1 MSKKPKVLVLRT
13 AGTNC
18 DYETAHAF
26 AHFGAAVEFE
36 HIKHLLKRKTH
47 LKDCH
52 ILAIPG
58 GFTYGDDIESG
69 RLLANELRLFLKSEL
84 MDFISKGKLIIG
96 ICNGFQVLVKA
107 GVLPGIDQRRDDRKS
122 FSQST
127 SLVNNN
133 SGKFEDRWT
142 HLRVGGKSV
151 WTRGLSDIVYFPVAH
166 AEGKFVVKNDAVV
179 KKLKAN
185 GQIAFQYCAQ
195 DGGSPR
201 YPENPNGSLEDIAGI
216 TDPTGHV
223 LGLMPHP
230 ERHFYF
236 IHHPFWSRFE
246 KKEELGAGAQIFA
259 NGVNYVK
266 KRFIK

>member
-18 DYETAHAF
+18 DLETAHAF
-26 AHFGAAVEFE
+26 SYFGAKVEFE
-36 HIKHLLKRKTH
+36 HIKHLRSKKSILN
-47 LKDCH
+47 DNH

-69 RLLANELRLFLKSEL
+69 RLLANELRLFLKDEL
-84 MDFISKGKLIIG
+84 MQFISKGKLIIG

-107 GVLPGIDQRRDDRKS
+107 GILPGLTQKATKDGS
-122 FSQST
+122 FKQLT
-127 SLVNNN
+127 SLVNND

-142 HLRVGGKSV
+142 HLKVAGKSV
-151 WTRGLSDIVYFPVAH
+151 WTDGLPEQVYFPVAH
-166 AEGKFVVKNDAVV
+166 AEGKFVVENDATL
-179 KKLKAN
+179 KKIKAN
-185 GQIAFQYCAQ
+185 KQIAFSYCAL
-195 DGGSPR
+195 DGSAPV
-201 YPENPNGSLEDIAGI
+201 YPENPNGSIENIAGI
-216 TDPTGHV
+216 TDSTGHV

-236 IHHPFWSRFE
+236 IHHPNWTRFE
-246 KKEELGAGAQIFA
+246 EKQELGAGAQIFE

-266 KRFIK
+266 KKFI

>member
-18 DYETAHAF
+18 DLETAHAF
-26 AHFGAAVEFE
+26 DYFGASVEFE
-36 HIKHLLKRKTH
+36 HIKHLLKRKSH
-47 LKDCH
+47 LKDCD

-69 RLLANELRLFLKSEL
+69 RLLANELRLFLKEEL
-84 MDFISKGKLIIG
+84 MNFIAKGKLIIG
-96 ICNGFQVLVKA
+96 ICNGFQVLVKT
-107 GVLPGIDQRRDDRKS
+107 GILPGIDGSHVDES
-122 FSQST
+122 FKQQT

-142 HLRVGGKSV
+142 HLKVSGKSV
-151 WTRGLSDIVYFPVAH
+151 WTKGLSDVVYFPVAH
-166 AEGKFVVKNDAVV
+166 AEGKFVVKNDAVL
-179 KKLKAN
+179 KKLKAQ

-195 DGGSPR
+195 DGGAPQ
-201 YPENPNGSLEDIAGI
+201 YPENPNGSVADIAGI
-216 TDPTGHV
+216 TDSTGHV

-246 KKEELGAGAQIFA
+246 KKEELGEGAQIFK
-259 NGVNYVK
+259 NGVDYIK
-266 KRFIK
+266 KKFK